1 MRRMPSIEISHF
13 APNQGCATFPR
24 GPPVAGHQEASDMLQ
39 GKTALITGSLDGI
52 GYAIAQALARQGAAV
67 MLNGFG
73 DAELVAQRVGA
84 LRSLGV
90 DADYHGA
97 DLSMPSQIEDMV
109 AAATRRFGTV
119 DIVVNNAVTRT
130 WGAIDELPV
139 DRWDYALAVNLSA
152 PFHVMRLTMPG
163 MKSRRWGRI
172 VNLASNYGLAGTTR
186 RVDYVS
192 TKHGLVGMTK
202 VAALEGLPY
211 NITANA
217 ICPGAT
223 LTPNARKLVAQRM
236 AAKGLSEDDATTDY
250 LSDRQPSRRFIAP
263 EKVGAFVA
271 FLCSDDASE
280 ITGSPLTIDGGW
292 MAFS

>member
-1 MRRMPSIEISHF
+1 
-13 APNQGCATFPR
+13 
-24 GPPVAGHQEASDMLQ
+24 MLK
-39 GKTALITGSLDGI
+39 GRTALITGSLDGI
-52 GYAIAQALARQGAAV
+52 GFAIAQALARKGCAV

-73 DAELVAQRVGA
+73 DEALVRDRVGM
-84 LRSLGV
+84 LRGLDV
-90 DADYHGA
+90 EADYHGA
-97 DLSMPSQIEDMV
+97 DLSVPSQIEDMV
-109 AAATRRFGTV
+109 AATIRRFGGI
-119 DIVVNNAVTRT
+119 DIAVNNAVTRT
-130 WGAIDELPV
+130 WGCIDELPV
-139 DRWDYALAVNLSA
+139 EAWNYALAVNLSA
-152 PFHVMRLTMPG
+152 PFHVIRLTMPG
-163 MKSRRWGRI
+163 MKERRWGRI
-172 VNLASNYGLAGTTR
+172 INLASNYGLAGTTR

-236 AAKGLSEDDATTDY
+236 AGKNLSEEDATRDY
-250 LSDRQPSRRFIAP
+250 LSDRQPSRRFIPP
-263 EKVGAFVA
+263 EKVGAFAA
-271 FLCSDDASE
+271 FLCSDDASD

>member
-1 MRRMPSIEISHF
+1 
-13 APNQGCATFPR
+13 
-24 GPPVAGHQEASDMLQ
+24 MLK
-39 GKTALITGSLDGI
+39 GRAALITGSLDGI
-52 GYAIAQALARQGAAV
+52 GFAIAQALAKQGCAV

-73 DAELVAQRVGA
+73 DAAVISDRVQL
-84 LRSLGV
+84 LRDLGV

-97 DLSMPSQIEDMV
+97 DLSVPAQVEDLV
-109 AAATRRFGTV
+109 ATAQRRFGTV
-119 DIVVNNAVTRT
+119 DIAVNNAVTRT
-130 WGAIDELPV
+130 WGEIDELPV
-139 DRWDYALAVNLSA
+139 EKWNYAVAVNLTA
-152 PFHVMRLTMPG
+152 PFHVIRLTMPG
-163 MKSRRWGRI
+163 MKRRMWGRI
-172 VNLASNYGLAGTTR
+172 INLASNYGLAGTRR

-236 AAKGLSEDDATTDY
+236 AAKGLSEADATTDY
-250 LSDRQPSRRFIAP
+250 LSDRQPSRRFIAA
-263 EKVGAFVA
+263 EKVGALAA
-271 FLCSDDASE
+271 FLCSDDASD
-280 ITGSPLTIDGGW
+280 ITGTPVTIDGGW